1 MERRSGDRACRPSRP
16 TVVPSVCAGGM
27 AAGACSVGWEHA
39 LTHLLKSSLSGVS
52 AWLDTNLPGAAG
64 IFLCP
69 FETAG
74 SHRRMG
80 GLSRRRAS
88 GRGWRST
95 FYKCA
100 HECTERCIC
109 HSSTHSP
116 LKQQRAIVALVVRV
130 ASAAHCNVFV
140 CEAIVRRPR
149 QRPPAQAERAS
160 ASCRRLQQRP
170 YWQLRTGV
178 RIRVRVRNRLLSGIR
193 TFRIPEGRL

>member
-149 QRPPAQAERAS
+149 QAPHMPVGGPWGPCGTSAGTKRSARPSPRPGAMV
-160 ASCRRLQQRP
+160 RR
-170 YWQLRTGV
+170 
-178 RIRVRVRNRLLSGIR
+178 RNWRELTARS
-193 TFRIPEGRL
+193 FPQH

>member
-140 CEAIVRRPR
+140 RAAIVGRPR

-178 RIRVRVRNRLLSGIR
+178 RIRVRVRNRLLFGIR
-193 TFRIPEGRL
+193 RIRCPEGRL